1 MNAPPS
7 GAIWRNLSV
16 AFKKKKECIYS
27 EKGCTMFAERKYAGN
42 KSIVYLK

>member
-16 AFKKKKECIYS
+16 AFKKKNIYIYS
-27 EKGCTMFAERKYAGN
+27 EEGCPMFAEKNAGN
-42 KSIVYLK
+42 KSIVYWK